1 MKKNTLTFLFFL
13 TQIFTFG
20 QEKLLKDLDNDG
32 IEDIIYMD
40 SIKSTIVCKLST
52 QQFKTISSKPI
63 KILNINSGVVLT
75 KNGFK
80 FFNDWMRA
88 GNKNQFRYNPK
99 TKNIQLIGMSRYE
112 FGTYGD
118 GEGESSV
125 NLLTNNYIGNWSYY
139 DFLANHENGQIV
151 KIPTIK
157 TKMKFKET
165 NLEDFGE
172 DTYFEFS
179 ERCSKLFYQ
188 QKEKMKRK

>member
-1 MKKNTLTFLFFL
+1 MKKNTVTFLFL
-13 TQIFTFG
+13 LIQIFTFG

-52 QQFKTISSKPI
+52 QKFKAIFSKPI
-63 KILNINSGVVLT
+63 ETLNTMSGVVLT
-75 KNGFK
+75 KNGFE

-88 GNKNQFRYNPK
+88 GNKNQFRYDPK
-99 TKNIQLIGMSRYE
+99 TKNVQLIGMSRYE
-112 FGTYGD
+112 FGTHGD
-118 GEGESSV
+118 GEGESSI
-125 NLLTNNYIGNWSYY
+125 NLLTSDYIGNWSYY
-139 DFLANHENGQIV
+139 DFLANNENGQIV
-151 KIPTIK
+151 KMPTIK
-157 TKMKFKET
+157 TRMKFKET